1 MHNFKSFTQ
10 KYILFLLLFNLMTT
24 FFNLFLNME
33 TLYILT
39 PQNILSVMLLLAL
52 ITILVLYIASTIFST
67 KILYQIG
74 LFSSIISF

>member
-1 MHNFKSFTQ
+1 
-10 KYILFLLLFNLMTT
+10 MTT